1 MSRGKVADF
10 REDWTGTP
18 RGYYSLPPQEAWAGR
33 LSPPRTKRC
42 AGLGDGIGVILFPS
56 GMIFLIT
63 RCLSLSLG
71 TWVHGVGQVEVPN
84 LNSHRRNTQGRASL
98 PVGTGVQRALPFP
111 QQYTITQHGSKEKS
125 LMRRLWE
132 ASAVEP

>member
-18 RGYYSLPPQEAWAGR
+18 RGYCSLHPQEAWAGR

-42 AGLGDGIGVILFPS
+42 AGSGDGIGVILFPS

-63 RCLSLSLG
+63 RRRLSLSLRI
-71 TWVHGVGQVEVPN
+71 WVHGAGQVEVSN

-98 PVGTGVQRALPFP
+98 PVGTGV
-111 QQYTITQHGSKEKS
+111 
-125 LMRRLWE
+125 
-132 ASAVEP
+132 